1 MGTSFRL
8 EYIILIVLCLSYY
21 FYVKKD
27 ENRKKD
33 NKNFINKNLTIG
45 SKIINNSGIIGEV
58 IDMDD
63 LSCLILTGDID
74 RVSYIKITKDSI
86 EKIIEA

>member
-1 MGTSFRL
+1 MGINFRL
-8 EYIILIVLCLSYY
+8 EYIILIILCLAYY

-27 ENRKKD
+27 EDEKKD
-33 NKNFINKNLTIG
+33 KKNFIEKNLSIG
-45 SKIINNSGIIGEV
+45 SKIISYSGIIGEV

-63 LSCLILTGDID
+63 FSCLVVTGDIGK
-74 RVSYIKITKDSI
+74 VSYIKITKESI